1 MCCVIIYAYSGEKRE
16 FNAGQ
21 FFADLFTV
29 GLEAVA
35 FGGAAKGLRNAETAS
50 WCFVAGTLIAT
61 EDEQMPIY
69 HIMDLIGMEIG
80 QQAQMYLT
88 LGGKLVE
95 KIVLLVIFFL
105 TMCLLEGT
113 MHILI

>member
-35 FGGAAKGLRNAETAS
+35 LGGAAKGLRNAETAS
-50 WCFVAGTLIAT
+50 WCFVAGTLVAT
-61 EDEQMPIY
+61 EDEYINSHPNANKKD
-69 HIMDLIGMEIG
+69 IMNQLNSMAE
-80 QQAQMYLT
+80 MY
-88 LGGKLVE
+88 GISKYRA
-95 KIVLLVIFFL
+95 KKARR
-105 TMCLLEGT
+105 
-113 MHILI
+113 

>member
-1 MCCVIIYAYSGEKRE
+1 MRSVHLTAFFLPNSSSTTDIALSEKQQLQNLTYDVCCVIIYVYSGEKRE

-50 WCFVAGTLIAT
+50 WCFVAGTLVAT
-61 EDEQMPIY
+61 EDGQMPYNESI
-69 HIMDLIGMEIG
+69 E
-80 QQAQMYLT
+80 
-88 LGGKLVE
+88 
-95 KIVLLVIFFL
+95 
-105 TMCLLEGT
+105 
-113 MHILI
+113 

>member
-61 EDEQMPIY
+61 EDGQMPYNESI
-69 HIMDLIGMEIG
+69 E
-80 QQAQMYLT
+80 
-88 LGGKLVE
+88 
-95 KIVLLVIFFL
+95 
-105 TMCLLEGT
+105 
-113 MHILI
+113 